1 MTKQIC
7 LTVSLFIIILLIAA
21 AGCVTP
27 PSGTTSSGT
36 SGGTYSTET
45 TTTETTAPGQYVTVV
60 TPYSVG
66 TEESSTSASGAK
78 PYATPT
84 QPPEDRSCLIYI
96 NTQNYA
102 YNTTAITFDLRNPP
116 MYINYTVV
124 PTNVTVNKWVQERSG
139 SKKETTY
146 TYSDYAPYSWFEVT
160 VRNKTSGEVY
170 LQDGFGESK
179 GYTRYLNATLTVLK
193 RDDML
198 IEFKGNSIKATVG
211 VWVKPIGN
219 FDDPENKTFTECK
232 FWTSTQNSLPYVT
245 ATTTP
250 TWTPENQK
258 NERPTN

>member
-1 MTKQIC
+1 MTKQIY
-7 LTVSLFIIILLIAA
+7 LTVSFILIILLIAA

-36 SGGTYSTET
+36 TGGYYSTET
-45 TTTETTAPGQYVTVV
+45 GTAETTAPEQYVTVV

-66 TEESSTSASGAK
+66 TQESSTSASGAN
-78 PYATPT
+78 PYVTPT

-102 YNTTAITFDLRNPP
+102 YNTTAITFDLKNPP

-124 PTNVTVNKWVQERSG
+124 PTNVTVNKWVQERTG
-139 SKKETTY
+139 SKTDVTY

-160 VRNKTSGEVY
+160 VRNKTSGQVY
-170 LQDGFGESK
+170 LDDGFGQAK
-179 GYTRYLNATLTVLK
+179 GLSTYTSATLKVLK
-193 RDDML
+193 TDDIL
-198 IEFKGNSIKATVG
+198 IEFKGQSITATVG

-232 FWTSTQNSLPYVT
+232 FWTSTQNSLPFVT

-250 TWTPENQK
+250 SWTPENQK
-258 NERPTN
+258 NERPSN

>member
-1 MTKQIC
+1 MTKQIY
-7 LTVSLFIIILLIAA
+7 LTVSFILIILLIA

-27 PSGTTSSGT
+27 PTGTTSSGT
-36 SGGTYSTET
+36 TGGYYSTET
-45 TTTETTAPGQYVTVV
+45 GTAETTVPEQYVTVV

-66 TEESSTSASGAK
+66 TQESSISASGANL
-78 PYATPT
+78 YITPT

-102 YNTTAITFDLRNPP
+102 YNTTAITFDLKNPP

-124 PTNVTVNKWVQERSG
+124 PTNVTVNKWVQERTG
-139 SKKETTY
+139 SKQGVTY

-160 VRNKTSGEVY
+160 VRNKTTGEIY

-179 GYTRYLNATLTVLK
+179 GYTRYLNATLKVLK

-211 VWVKPIGN
+211 IWVKPLGN
-219 FDDPENKTFTECK
+219 FNDSENQTFTECK
-232 FWTSTQNSLPYVT
+232 FWTQTQNTIPVST
-245 ATTTP
+245 AATTP

-258 NERPTN
+258 NERPTY

>member
-7 LTVSLFIIILLIAA
+7 LPASLILLILIIAA

-27 PSGTTSSGT
+27 PKGTSSSST
-36 SGGTYSTET
+36 SGGYYSTET
-45 TTTETTAPGQYVTVV
+45 GTPETTGTPQYVTVV

-66 TEESSTSASGAK
+66 TQENSTSASGAN
-78 PYATPT
+78 PYVTPT
-84 QPPEDRSCLIYI
+84 PPLEDRSCLIYF

-102 YNTTAITFDLRNPP
+102 FNTTAITFDLKNPP

-124 PTNVTVNKWVQERSG
+124 PTNVTVNKWIQERSG
-139 SKKETTY
+139 SKNEVTY

-179 GYTRYLNATLTVLK
+179 GYTRYLNATLKVLK

-219 FDDPENKTFTECK
+219 FDDPENKTFAECK
-232 FWTSTQNSLPYVT
+232 FWTSTQNTLPYAT

>member
-1 MTKQIC
+1 MIKKIF
-7 LTVSLFIIILLIAA
+7 LPVFAILIILLIAA

-27 PSGTTSSGT
+27 PKGTSSSGSSEGYSSAETGT
-36 SGGTYSTET
+36 AET
-45 TTTETTAPGQYVTVV
+45 TVTPQYVTVV
-60 TPYSVG
+60 TPYS
-66 TEESSTSASGAK
+66 TNTPDNSTSSSGANL
-78 PYATPT
+78 YVTPT
-84 QPPEDRSCLIYI
+84 QPPEDQSCLIYF

-102 YNTTAITFDLRNPP
+102 YNTTAITFDLKNPP

-124 PTNVTVNKWVQERSG
+124 PTNVTVNKWVQERTG
-139 SKKETTY
+139 SKEDTTY

-170 LQDGFGESK
+170 LQNGFGESK
-179 GYTRYLNATLTVLK
+179 GYTRYLNATLKVLK

-219 FDDPENKTFTECK
+219 FDNPKNKTFTECK
-232 FWTSTQNSLPYVT
+232 YWTQTQNSLSIAT

-258 NERPTN
+258 NERPTY